1 MLIRWYTRSTYRLG
15 LVLVVRRLEIPYR
28 TACCHMA
35 HLWLELVSAK
45 AVYSTGARRVPVSLR
60 VSSRAAS
67 TPRPRT
73 AYASTLRHRL
83 RHASVVQYAVLLMSE
98 TWQAPNMACPR
109 ESEWNCTRRRVWCG
123 YPQVTLSETLFPS
136 IECSWKDKGTFCVT

>member
-1 MLIRWYTRSTYRLG
+1 MVHKVDLQAAARTCSQATRDPLSHGVLPYG
-15 LVLVVRRLEIPYR
+15 ASLVGAGVREGNSLP
-28 TACCHMA
+28 
-35 HLWLELVSAK
+35 
-45 AVYSTGARRVPVSLR
+45 GARRVPVSLR
-60 VSSRAAS
+60 VSSRAVS

-109 ESEWNCTRRRVWCG
+109 ESEWKCTRRRVWCG